1 MQQIIQSVLT
11 DANTQ
16 WVLLST
22 LLLGIASGVLGSFAL
37 LRKQSLIGDAVAHA
51 ALPGICIAF
60 LLIGE
65 KDFISLL
72 IGATFTG
79 LLAAYLIQ
87 FITSQSRIKEDTSI
101 GLVLSV
107 FFGAGIMLLTKVA
120 QSPSGNKSG
129 LDDFIFGQAAS
140 LVGLDVQIM
149 MVTALALIVVTFALF
164 KEFKLSTFDPEFAR
178 GIGLPVG
185 FLNFLF
191 LSLLVI
197 TVVIGI
203 QAVGV
208 IMMAAL
214 LITPAIAARFWTD
227 SLGIMVIVAGLV
239 GAFSGIAGTSI
250 STLQR
255 GLSTGPLIVL
265 VATVVFV
272 LSMLFAPKR
281 GLVSIWLKR
290 WKNDQLLTEK
300 GLLIRMYEF
309 ELENNLSTEKLHSSS
324 SLSVKKREKLIHGYE
339 LKGWIESNDIGWNL
353 TEQGKEIAI
362 QQLVI
367 DRLAELKEMYPNQLT
382 DVNIQEYLDQPLDLV
397 NQKDSKFLMNRLL
410 DIQSQYDLQPIFR
423 EREGGNKWVMKRG
436 FL

>member
-227 SLGIMVIVAGLV
+227 SLGIMVIVAGLI

-410 DIQSQYDLQPIFR
+410 DIQSQYDLQPIFS
-423 EREGGNKWVMKRG
+423 GKRG
-436 FL
+436 G

>member
-410 DIQSQYDLQPIFR
+410 DIQSQYDLQPIFS
-423 EREGGNKWVMKRG
+423 GKRG
-436 FL
+436 G